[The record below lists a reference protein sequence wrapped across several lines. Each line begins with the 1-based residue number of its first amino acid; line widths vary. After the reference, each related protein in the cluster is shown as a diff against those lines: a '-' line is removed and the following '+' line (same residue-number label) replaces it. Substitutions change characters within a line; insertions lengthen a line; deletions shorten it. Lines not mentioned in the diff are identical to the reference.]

1 MEPRHHL
8 RCLGQPALFA
18 ANGEPIR
25 FRTKKHL
32 ALLVHLAV
40 EARRAHRRDRLAEFL
55 WPRVAIAEARHSL
68 ATALS
73 ILRPRLGL
81 QTLETTRDHVTIHAE
96 RLTLDLDRLLARDI
110 LGTETTG
117 LLDVAPFLD
126 GFDISDAP
134 EFAMWKDR
142 QQARLLPMIKDALVV
157 LIDRCRR
164 TGDSRQIEQ
173 LADRM
178 LLLDEISEEAI
189 RAKME
194 ARAMAGDR
202 LTALKVFEEW
212 KAKLQLELRAT
223 PSLLIEQMA
232 ARMRRGG
239 WERTV
244 INDIPVVPQDHG
256 RERAFI
262 GRAREYALLYE
273 VWVGLQQGKVTHS
286 IVLGIPES
294 ARRPWLSG
302 SPPPLP

>member
-1 MEPRHHL
+1 MQPRHYL

-18 ANGEPIR
+18 PNGEPIR

-32 ALLVHLAV
+32 ALLVYLAV

-55 WPRVAIAEARHSL
+55 WPRAEIAEARHSL

-81 QTLETTRDHVTIHAE
+81 EALETTRDHVTVHPD
-96 RLTLDLDRLLARDI
+96 RVTLDLDRLLARDI

-117 LLDVAPFLD
+117 WLDVASFLD
-126 GFDISDAP
+126 GFEIPDAP

-142 QQARLLPMIKDALVV
+142 QQARLLPTIKDALVV

-178 LLLDEISEEAI
+178 LVLDELSEEAI

-194 ARAMAGDR
+194 ARALAGDR

-212 KAKLQLELRAT
+212 RVKLEQELHAMPST
-223 PSLLIEQMA
+223 PIEQMA
-232 ARMRRGG
+232 IRMRRGG

-244 INDIPVVPQDHG
+244 INDIPVVPPNHC

-262 GRAREYALLYE
+262 RPSSRVLASLRSLGGTSAGEGDAFACVGRF
-273 VWVGLQQGKVTHS
+273 
-286 IVLGIPES
+286 
-294 ARRPWLSG
+294 RRWEDHAG
-302 SPPPLP
+302 